1 MATRLNI
8 EIQQIVAFTTVA
20 EKLNFRKA
28 SESLNMTQP
37 GLTRIIKKLEDDIGV
52 KLFKRT
58 TRSVELTEAGVIF
71 FDETQNLIEKI
82 DKAII
87 KAKNAEAGNIGY
99 LQIAYMGFAING
111 QLPEIL
117 RKFHERFPGIRTDLV
132 YMPTKIQ
139 KEKILESEIDIG
151 FLMEDFHSPDVEKII
166 ISKERLVAVI
176 PATHR
181 YTHKSELTIADLEE
195 EQFIL
200 GSPKDWST
208 FLPMIISL
216 CQQSNFNPKIRQYV
230 DTSEG
235 IFGMVAAGLGITIY
249 TESALNVRQ
258 NGLMI
263 KPLSN
268 ENAEIKIYAA
278 WMKNNTSKS
287 LAKFKN
293 MLLALP

>member
-1 MATRLNI
+1 MVTKPNI

-20 EKLNFRKA
+20 KKLSFRKA
-28 SESLNMTQP
+28 AESLNMTQP
-37 GLTRIIKKLEDDIGV
+37 GLTRIIKKLEDEIGV
-52 KLFKRT
+52 KLLKRT
-58 TRSVELTEAGVIF
+58 TRSVELTEAGAIF
-71 FDETQNLIEKI
+71 FNETQNLVEKLG
-82 DKAII
+82 KAIS
-87 KAKNAEAGNIGY
+87 KARNAEAGNIGY
-99 LQIAYMGFAING
+99 LKIAYMGFAING

-166 ISKERLVAVI
+166 ISKERLVAVL
-176 PATHR
+176 PANHR
-181 YTHKSELTIADLEE
+181 YRHKSEVTFADLEE

-208 FLPMIISL
+208 FLPMIVNL

-249 TESALNVRQ
+249 TESAVNVRQ
-258 NGLMI
+258 TGLII

-268 ENAEIKIYAA
+268 ENAVIKIYAV
-278 WMKNNTSKS
+278 WKKNNPSKS
-287 LAKFKN
+287 LEKFKN
-293 MLLALP
+293 TLVMLA